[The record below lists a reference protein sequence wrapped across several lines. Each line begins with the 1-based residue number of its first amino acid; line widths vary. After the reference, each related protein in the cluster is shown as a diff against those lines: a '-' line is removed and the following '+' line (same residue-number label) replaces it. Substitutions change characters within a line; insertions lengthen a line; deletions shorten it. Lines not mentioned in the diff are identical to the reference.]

1 MGPDLF
7 DYKLVDRLEFEQQM
21 KDRRLEFEQQTR
33 DRRLEFE
40 QHTKD
45 RRLEFEQQTE
55 DLYHREARKH
65 SPVGSIVG
73 VNAGSIVRGRRMGP
87 N

>member
-1 MGPDLF
+1 MVDRYATMEPDLF

-40 QHTKD
+40 QQTK
-45 RRLEFEQQTE
+45 

-73 VNAGSIVRGRRMGP
+73 VDAGSIVRGRRMGP